1 MYQVVFVAFLV
12 LEKNHIEKLSFFGQ
26 LEKCSSIFFLL
37 DWDSRGKP
45 ALLSLCF
52 SWLFGAGITPFLF
65 DDNGTGPP
73 PPRNIVSHAQLFFI
87 PCTYRGTQVPSLRTG
102 GRRGTLSMTRV
113 DTNTWREG
121 ESEESGR
128 RVSRKKGIELSHKY
142 GSAVHLCKKTIMAS
156 SGATPSP
163 SQRSSLHESQVPRE
177 TTKGDGDNKI
187 ALK

>member
-1 MYQVVFVAFLV
+1 MYQVAFVAFLV

-73 PPRNIVSHAQLFFI
+73 PPRNIVSHAQLFSI

-102 GRRGTLSMTRV
+102 GRRGDAFH
-113 DTNTWREG
+113 DTDRYEYLERRRERG
-121 ESEESGR
+121 ER
-128 RVSRKKGIELSHKY
+128 ASRFPQKRDRI
-142 GSAVHLCKKTIMAS
+142 VT
-156 SGATPSP
+156 
-163 SQRSSLHESQVPRE
+163 QVR
-177 TTKGDGDNKI
+177 
-187 ALK
+187 

>member
-1 MYQVVFVAFLV
+1 MYQVAFVAFLV

-87 PCTYRGTQVPSLRTG
+87 PCTYRGVRREERRKGSEDLPEDPQGLWEKQGCWKSKSG
-102 GRRGTLSMTRV
+102 GEEERRKEQKQQRIDQYQKEVG
-113 DTNTWREG
+113 
-121 ESEESGR
+121 
-128 RVSRKKGIELSHKY
+128 GIQ
-142 GSAVHLCKKTIMAS
+142 AVLFY
-156 SGATPSP
+156 
-163 SQRSSLHESQVPRE
+163 
-177 TTKGDGDNKI
+177 
-187 ALK
+187 ALVFIS